1 MRSARLAATSIAVI
15 LTAGCG
21 DTPTASPGTRSSIA
35 GVEVVRVDDGVQIT
49 NGTDQPLAFAVWAR
63 GFLGLFAPCV
73 DTSPNCPRLAPGA
86 NVLVSL
92 DQIDGI
98 WDGET
103 EAIVRWWRV
112 VPDGAGGYR
121 AEGLREVIITL

>member
-1 MRSARLAATSIAVI
+1 MRAARLAATAIALV
-15 LTAGCG
+15 AAACG
-21 DTPTASPGTRSSIA
+21 DSPSESPGTQFAIA
-35 GVEVVRVDDGVQIT
+35 GVEVVRVAEGIRIT
-49 NGTDQPLAFAVWAR
+49 NGTDQPLAYAVWAR

-73 DTSPNCPRLAPGA
+73 QTSSTCPRLAAGA
-86 NVLVSL
+86 TLLVSR

-112 VPDGAGGYR
+112 VPDGRGGYR
-121 AEGLREVIITL
+121 AEGLREVIVIL